1 MLLEFGRPR
10 PEGRHQIITKLGNW
24 LARRFPILLIFFGEP
39 RLGKT
44 LRTGWRDAAYQLAL
58 GIPLA
63 SQLPN

>member
-10 PEGRHQIITKLGNW
+10 PEGQRQIITKLGNW

-44 LRTGWRDAAYQLAL
+44 LRTGWHDAAYQLAL

-63 SQLPN
+63 SQFPN